1 MRRKPGWRHS
11 HFVRLVL
18 SYSVLAVMLVGAA
31 GGYLY
36 NRANAAMTE
45 EMGKDSQ
52 TTLGNIRDYLE
63 QTLLRKYEDTFVTK
77 AMTTVNPAGT
87 DDLLVLLEND
97 PAEYMYKIRSL
108 IDDMGIIAS
117 ANEGLAGIS
126 IYIKRANYVMNESY
140 YYHEAA
146 SSPDAAFVL
155 SLGDVA
161 PYRWIKRT
169 KGGTGEQVLTYVYT
183 LPYKFLH
190 QYTLGYLYIDIRL
203 DYLERTIRQMT
214 GSVQGTLLLFDKDGA
229 PIFEQQQGNAK
240 VMALVNGAIA
250 GGGAEL
256 AVAKDAAGRNMVAYM
271 PGDTSRNGW
280 SYVLVKPMG
289 SFFLTTDKF
298 KRDIIRC
305 CLLILLTG
313 LLSAYAVSSRI
324 YLPLKRL
331 VLRIGEHYD
340 HNGSLARGNGNEFNV
355 IDSFLQYTDR
365 KLIRLQDQ
373 VRSQNLLHLIHG
385 NVGAIGDLAAVPVHF
400 RYVPVHL
407 RCADGAP
414 DVLNELAAGLQPIVP
429 FDSVGINSQEAALL
443 FYPDPAEEG
452 GDRAVF
458 EQLLAHIGRCAA
470 TQRLSVGIGEAVAS
484 MEDIHHAYAH
494 AVYACGYSFVY
505 GYPAV
510 IRYEDIRH
518 RRPQH
523 IAFPYETYF
532 NGLLAGDRHLT
543 EPLID
548 GFAAALADPTL
559 LLESLEVN
567 VMQFATS
574 LSGFVIDRE
583 LQGLF
588 PGASLFAEA
597 KKPTLDE
604 TVQWMKE
611 SGERI
616 ASHCLSRAS
625 SGHQQLML
633 ELKRY
638 IDEHPE
644 EDISLDWLAD
654 RAGLTPNYVSA
665 LLREALHLPVNEYV
679 NKVRLEKA
687 ATLLLETAAS
697 VSEIAERTG
706 YRYSQYFIR
715 KFKAKYGVTPLQYR
729 QAFAPYGSGSAES
742 SGALS

>member
-1 MRRKPGWRHS
+1 MRRKPDWRHS

-18 SYSVLAVMLVGAA
+18 SYCLLAVLLVGAA

-36 NRANAAMTE
+36 NRANAVMAE
-45 EMGKDSQ
+45 EMSKDSQ
-52 TTLGNIRDYLE
+52 TTLANIRDYLE

-97 PAEYMYKIRSL
+97 PANYMYKIRSL

-140 YYHEAA
+140 YYHDAA
-146 SSPDAAFVL
+146 SSPDAAFVQT
-155 SLGDVA
+155 LGDVP

-214 GSVQGTLLLFDKDGA
+214 GSVQGTLLLFDKDGT
-229 PIFEQQQGNAK
+229 PIFEHQQGGAS
-240 VMALVNGAIA
+240 VMALVDGAIA
-250 GGGAEL
+250 RGGSELGVAE
-256 AVAKDAAGRNMVAYM
+256 DDAGRNMIAFM
-271 PGDTSRNGW
+271 PADASRNGW
-280 SYVLVKPMG
+280 SYVLVKPMS
-289 SFFLTTDKF
+289 SFYLTTDKF

-305 CLLILLTG
+305 CLLIVLTG
-313 LLSAYAVSSRI
+313 LLSAYVVSSRI

-340 HNGSLARGNGNEFNV
+340 NNGTLARGNGNEFNV

-373 VRSQNLLHLIHG
+373 VRGQNLLHLIHG
-385 NVGAIGDLAAVPVHF
+385 NIGAIGDLAAVPVHV

-414 DVLNELAAGLQPIVP
+414 EVLNDWVAALQPVVP

-443 FYPDPAEEG
+443 FYPDPAEAG

-458 EQLLAHIGRCAA
+458 EQLLTHLGRCPAA
-470 TQRLSVGIGEAVAS
+470 PLLSIGIGEAVAS

-494 AVYACGYSFVY
+494 AVYSCGYSFVY

-523 IAFPYETYF
+523 IAFAYETYF
-532 NGLLAGDRHLT
+532 NGLLAGDRQLT
-543 EPLID
+543 ETLID
-548 GFAAALADPTL
+548 GLAASLAEPTL

-574 LSGFVIDRE
+574 LSGFVIDRG
-583 LQGLF
+583 LQELF
-588 PGASLFAEA
+588 PGASLFVEA
-597 KKPTLDE
+597 KKTTLHE
-604 TVQWMKE
+604 TVLWMKGC
-611 SGERI
+611 GERI
-616 ASHCLSRAS
+616 ASYCAARAS
-625 SGHQQLML
+625 NGHQQLML

-644 EDISLDWLAD
+644 DDISLDWLAE
-654 RAGLTPNYVSA
+654 RAGMTPNYVSA
-665 LLREALHLPVNEYV
+665 LFREALHLPFNEYV

-687 ATLLLETAAS
+687 AALLLETSSS

-706 YRYSQYFIR
+706 YRYAQYFIR
-715 KFKAKYGVTPLQYR
+715 KFKAKYGVTPTQYR
-729 QAFAPYGSGSAES
+729 QAFAPYGSGAAGS
-742 SGALS
+742 SEALS